1 MNEIELQYKN
11 SESQNIEKEAY
22 GLAPIYVEPIAVTAM
37 EQKKGSENV
46 KIVKSKGGLK
56 KLKTF
61 FIVFIITTLYITS
74 IRFYI
79 ELKLAETPFYKGW
92 LYDFVDQRKPKISQ
106 KENMPLPLN
115 NDLDSL
121 ENNETALVQKETEPD
136 EVIQS
141 DSLYYII
148 ISAFKDLQNA
158 EEAKT
163 TLLNQGL
170 DAELVQLAGSS
181 LIRMSAATF
190 TNRKAAESELPKFK
204 SGKYPDAWVM
214 AKIKTKNN

>member
-1 MNEIELQYKN
+1 MNEKELQYKN

-22 GLAPIYVEPIAVTAM
+22 GLVPVYVEPIAVKVK
-37 EQKKGSENV
+37 EKKAESENV
-46 KIVKSKGGLK
+46 TIVKSKSGIK

-74 IRFYI
+74 LRFYI
-79 ELKLAETPFYKGW
+79 ELQLAETPFYSGW

-115 NDLDSL
+115 TDD
-121 ENNETALVQKETEPD
+121 TALVQNEIEPID
-136 EVIQS
+136 RAQT

-148 ISAFKDLQNA
+148 IGAYRDLQNA
-158 EEAKT
+158 SEAKT
-163 TLLNQGL
+163 KLINQGL
-170 DAELVQLAGSS
+170 EAELVELAGSS

-190 TNRKAAESELPKFK
+190 SNRKAAESELSKFK
-204 SGKYPDAWVM
+204 SGKYPDAWLM
-214 AKIKTKNN
+214 AKIKNKL

>member
-1 MNEIELQYKN
+1 LNEKELQYKN

-22 GLAPIYVEPIAVTAM
+22 GLDPIYVEPIAVTAI
-37 EQKKGSENV
+37 EQKKRLENV
-46 KIVKSKGGLK
+46 KVVKSKGGLK

-61 FIVFIITTLYITS
+61 FIVFIITTLYVTS

-79 ELKLAETPFYKGW
+79 ELKLAETPFYNGW

-106 KENMPLPLN
+106 KENMAVPPIS
-115 NDLDSL
+115 DLDSI
-121 ENNETALVQKETEPD
+121 NTDETDTIQTQIKPVDIALT
-136 EVIQS
+136 
-141 DSLYYII
+141 DSSYYII

-163 TLLNQGL
+163 TLINQGL

-214 AKIKTKNN
+214 AKIKNKK